1 MSIIWQIWR
10 QEKIEAEI
18 KQRQK
23 EIEAKAKQEKIEIE
37 IKQRWKKIKAK
48 AKKKGH
54 KWICGWGCGY
64 SAPDEKSGTYI
75 AAPGYDDY
83 PRCNNCGGN

>member
-1 MSIIWQIWR
+1 MSVIWQTVVIPPSVV
-10 QEKIEAEI
+10 EAAED
-18 KQRQK
+18 KRRRL
-23 EIEAKAKQEKIEIE
+23 
-37 IKQRWKKIKAK
+37 RWKKIKAK
-48 AKKKGH
+48 ARKQGH